1 MLCRLMHL
9 SRSSFYFWLKAL
21 QTPCKQKQK
30 LAETIREIIDLHD
43 KYPSHGYRWLR
54 AKLELDNKIHISDGY
69 ALKCCRM
76 AGIQSQAKHRRR
88 KYHGSTDR
96 KYTNVLLAGFHLTAP
111 FQCNPLPASGSFPPF
126 RGTQVFCPSLKG
138 KGDQPY
144 GWWIGS
150 YTDPASN
157 TVCCRLSGVLTPYP
171 LKRVLS
177 PFQGDTMLF
186 PFSAGLGDS
195 SSSSPSRGTQIFV
208 LP

>member
-76 AGIQSQAKHRRR
+76 AGIQSQCRTIEGKPPTRLR
-88 KYHGSTDR
+88 
-96 KYTNVLLAGFHLTAP
+96 
-111 FQCNPLPASGSFPPF
+111 GSFPPF
-126 RGTQVFCPSLKG
+126 RGTQKRRCEKIIHSAFISL
-138 KGDQPY
+138 
-144 GWWIGS
+144 
-150 YTDPASN
+150 A
-157 TVCCRLSGVLTPYP
+157 
-171 LKRVLS
+171 
-177 PFQGDTMLF
+177 
-186 PFSAGLGDS
+186 SAGFHQLVTSDY
-195 SSSSPSRGTQIFV
+195 RLVTIFTLRWWPLPV
-208 LP
+208 LPPVPLPAGDWPACGGPHSSGCS